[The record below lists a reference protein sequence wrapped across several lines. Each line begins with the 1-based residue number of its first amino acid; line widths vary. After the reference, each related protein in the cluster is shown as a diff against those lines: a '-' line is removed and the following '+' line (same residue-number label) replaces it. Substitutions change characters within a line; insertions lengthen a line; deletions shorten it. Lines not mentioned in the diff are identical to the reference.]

1 MEGAD
6 SEIAKSTLPTLRA
19 FLKAR
24 SQEFVWQLAKT
35 CCSCYRMPP
44 NAFFSQALV
53 IFWSDRKNDAKTPTP
68 PLPPLSSITF
78 PLQFLQT
85 LQCWHFVLLRNT
97 RFSFHCHTQREATPT
112 QKSARKFRAAATCCD
127 FLRERLRRANQ
138 LRSSVQYTVDLSHIC
153 VDTKKKKKKKS
164 TH

>member
-1 MEGAD
+1 MEGGD

-53 IFWSDRKNDAKTPTP
+53 IFWSDRKNDAKTPP
-68 PLPPLSSITF
+68 PLPPPSSITF

-85 LQCWHFVLLRNT
+85 QQCWYFVLLRNS
-97 RFSFHCHTQREATPT
+97 RFSFHCHTQRAPT
-112 QKSARKFRAAATCCD
+112 QKSARKCRAAATFCD

-138 LRSSVQYTVDLSHIC
+138 LRSSVQYTVDLSHLC
-153 VDTKKKKKKKS
+153 VH
-164 TH
+164 THTHKTH